1 MKITGNNPL
10 RNAPVKRAK
19 SSDKAGEGGFASAL
33 QGGGGA
39 AEAGDSAGTGGVT
52 GSQPI
57 GGIDALLALQEVD
70 EREANRKQ
78 VMGRAARLLDGL
90 EELRTDLLLGAV
102 PRHKLER
109 LVDLVHSRRARIDD
123 PKLLAVLDEIDLRA
137 QVELAKLQQP
147 V

>member
-10 RNAPVKRAK
+10 RNAPVKRGKAA
-19 SSDKAGEGGFASAL
+19 DKAEGGGFAGAL
-33 QGGGGA
+33 QDSAGGA
-39 AEAGDSAGTGGVT
+39 AETGGSGGVT

-70 EREANRKQ
+70 ERDANQRQ
-78 VMGRAARLLDGL
+78 GVQRAERLLDGL
-90 EELRTDLLLGAV
+90 EELRADLLLGAI

-109 LVDLVHSRRARIDD
+109 LVDLVRSRRARIED
-123 PKLLAVLDEIDLRA
+123 PKLLAILDEIDLRA
-137 QVELAKLQQP
+137 QVELAKLHLP